1 MDQLPDVT
9 PEPGEIETRELVV
22 DDSEE
27 RSSSGSRTQSGGA
40 ALVKA
45 FYLGPGAELDSHDH
59 PESLNVF
66 HVLAGSV
73 TVLQEDEE
81 ETVVAPGVVAHD
93 RGVAHGARNDTDAVA
108 VFTATLA
115 PLP

>member
-1 MDQLPDVT
+1 MDRLPDVT
-9 PEPGEIETRELVV
+9 PDPGTIETRELVV
-22 DDSEE
+22 DDD
-27 RSSSGSRTQSGGA
+27 

-45 FYLGPGAELDSHDH
+45 FFLGPGAELDSHDH

-66 HVLAGSV
+66 HVLAGTV
-73 TVLQEDEE
+73 TVIQAGEE
-81 ETVVAPGVVAHD
+81 ESVAAPGVVHHE
-93 RGVAHGARNDTDAVA
+93 RGVAHGARNDTDDVA

>member
-1 MDQLPDVT
+1 MDELPDVT

-22 DDSEE
+22 DD
-27 RSSSGSRTQSGGA
+27 A

-45 FYLGPGAELDSHDH
+45 FFLGPGAELDSHDH

-66 HVLAGSV
+66 HVLAGTV
-73 TVLQEDEE
+73 TVIQEDDEE
-81 ETVVAPGVVAHD
+81 DVVAPGVVAHE
-93 RGVAHGARNDTDAVA
+93 RGVAHGARNDTEDTA

>member
-1 MDQLPDVT
+1 MDRLPDVT
-9 PEPGEIETRELVV
+9 PEPGTIETRELVV
-22 DDSEE
+22 DDD
-27 RSSSGSRTQSGGA
+27 

-45 FYLGPGAELDSHDH
+45 FFLGPGAELDAHDH

-66 HVLAGSV
+66 HVLSGTV
-73 TVLQEDEE
+73 TVIQEDDEE
-81 ETVVAPGVVAHD
+81 AIAAPGVVAHD
-93 RGVAHGARNDTDAVA
+93 RGLAHGARNDTDETA

>member
-1 MDQLPDVT
+1 MDRLPDVT

-22 DDSEE
+22 DDD
-27 RSSSGSRTQSGGA
+27 

-66 HVLAGSV
+66 HVLAGTV

-81 ETVVAPGVVAHD
+81 ESVVAPGVVAHD
-93 RGVAHGARNDTDAVA
+93 RGVAHGARNDTDTVA

>member
-9 PEPGEIETRELVV
+9 PDEGSIETRELVV
-22 DDSEE
+22 DSEE
-27 RSSSGSRTQSGGA
+27 PRSSGGSGA

-45 FYLGPGAELDSHDH
+45 FFLGPGAELDSHNH

-66 HVLAGSV
+66 HVLAGTV
-73 TVLQEDEE
+73 TVIQDGEAEAVD
-81 ETVVAPGVVAHD
+81 APGVVAHD
-93 RGVAHGARNDTDAVA
+93 RGVAHGARNETDETA

>member
-1 MDQLPDVT
+1 MDRLPDVT
-9 PEPGEIETRELVV
+9 PDEGTIETRELVV
-22 DDSEE
+22 DDD
-27 RSSSGSRTQSGGA
+27 

-45 FYLGPGAELDSHDH
+45 FFLGPGAELDSHDH

-66 HVLAGSV
+66 HVLAGTV
-73 TVLQEDEE
+73 TVIQDGEAEAID
-81 ETVVAPGVVAHD
+81 APGVVAHE
-93 RGVAHGARNDTDAVA
+93 RGVAHGARNETDETA

>member
-1 MDQLPDVT
+1 MDRLPDVT
-9 PEPGEIETRELVV
+9 PAPGEIETRELVV
-22 DDSEE
+22 DD
-27 RSSSGSRTQSGGA
+27 A

-45 FYLGPGAELDSHDH
+45 FFLGPGAELDSHDH

-73 TVLQEDEE
+73 TVIQEDDE
-81 ETVVAPGVVAHD
+81 ETIVAPGVVLHEP
-93 RGVAHGARNDTDAVA
+93 GVVHGARNDTDAVA

>member
-1 MDQLPDVT
+1 MDRLPDVT

-22 DDSEE
+22 DDD
-27 RSSSGSRTQSGGA
+27 

-45 FYLGPGAELDSHDH
+45 FFLGPGAELDSHDH

-66 HVLAGSV
+66 HVLAGTV
-73 TVLQEDEE
+73 TVIQADEE
-81 ETVVAPGVVAHD
+81 EEIVAPGVVAHD
-93 RGVAHGARNDTDAVA
+93 RGVAHGARNDTDATA

>member
-1 MDQLPDVT
+1 MDRLPDVT
-9 PEPGEIETRELVV
+9 PAEGEIETRELVV
-22 DDSEE
+22 DDD
-27 RSSSGSRTQSGGA
+27 

-45 FYLGPGAELDSHDH
+45 FFLGPGAELDSHDH

-66 HVLAGSV
+66 HVLTGAV
-73 TVLQEDEE
+73 TVVQDGDEE
-81 ETVVAPGVVAHD
+81 LIDAPGVVAHD
-93 RGVAHGARNDTDAVA
+93 RGVAHGARNETDETA

>member
-1 MDQLPDVT
+1 MDRLPDVT
-9 PEPGEIETRELVV
+9 PEPGTIETRELVV
-22 DDSEE
+22 DDD
-27 RSSSGSRTQSGGA
+27 

-45 FYLGPGAELDSHDH
+45 FFLGPGAELDSHDH

-66 HVLAGSV
+66 HVLAGTV
-73 TVLQEDEE
+73 TVIQEDEE
-81 ETVVAPGVVAHD
+81 ADVVAPGVVAHE
-93 RGVAHGARNDTDAVA
+93 RGVAHGARNDTDDTA

>member
-1 MDQLPDVT
+1 MDRLPDVT
-9 PEPGEIETRELVV
+9 PDPGTIETRELVV
-22 DDSEE
+22 DDD
-27 RSSSGSRTQSGGA
+27 

-45 FYLGPGAELDSHDH
+45 FFLGPGAELDSHDH

-66 HVLAGSV
+66 HVLDGTV
-73 TVLQEDEE
+73 TVIQADDEAE
-81 ETVVAPGVVAHD
+81 IDAPGVVAHE
-93 RGVAHGARNDTDAVA
+93 RGVAHGARNDTDDVA

>member
-1 MDQLPDVT
+1 MDELPDVT
-9 PEPGEIETRELVV
+9 PDPGTIETRELVV
-22 DDSEE
+22 DDD
-27 RSSSGSRTQSGGA
+27 

-45 FYLGPGAELDSHDH
+45 FFLGPGAELDTHDH

-66 HVLAGSV
+66 HVLSGTV
-73 TVLQEDEE
+73 TVIQEDEA
-81 ETVVAPGVVAHD
+81 ETIDAPGVVHHE
-93 RGVAHGARNDTDAVA
+93 RGVAHGARNDTDETA

>member
-1 MDQLPDVT
+1 MDRLPDVT

-22 DDSEE
+22 DD
-27 RSSSGSRTQSGGA
+27 A

-45 FYLGPGAELDSHDH
+45 FYLGPGAELESHDH

-73 TVLQEDEE
+73 TVIQADEE
-81 ETVVAPGVVAHD
+81 ETVVAPGVVEHE

>member
-1 MDQLPDVT
+1 MDRLPDVT
-9 PEPGEIETRELVV
+9 PAEGEIETRELVV
-22 DDSEE
+22 DDD
-27 RSSSGSRTQSGGA
+27 

-45 FYLGPGAELDSHDH
+45 FFLGPGAELDSHDH

-66 HVLAGSV
+66 HVLAGAV
-73 TVLQEDEE
+73 TVVQDGDEE
-81 ETVVAPGVVAHD
+81 LIDAPGVVAHE
-93 RGVAHGARNDTDAVA
+93 RGVAHGARNETDETA